1 MPAGGTECSIHTCQ
15 QINVFCLWQCLMAFS
30 RVKAEKKR
38 NDLFLLNKIE
48 TLRRQFHFRQT
59 LSFSDYRSTAQPINS
74 LSAHSGKM
82 EDTGYLAGLWAVV
95 GDGWARCWDLS
106 AGRFAFLV
114 KGRVLVCFSP
124 VPACLFHS
132 LNAQILGTKRRVF
145 SINQ

>member
-1 MPAGGTECSIHTCQ
+1 MAYIINKCYLNLKKLMKRCISEMLSHESSISFPRGGHQVNSLISMPAGGTECSIHTCQ

-48 TLRRQFHFRQT
+48 TLRRQFHFRRT

-82 EDTGYLAGLWAVV
+82 GDTGYLAGLWAVV
-95 GDGWARCWDLS
+95 GDG
-106 AGRFAFLV
+106 
-114 KGRVLVCFSP
+114 
-124 VPACLFHS
+124 
-132 LNAQILGTKRRVF
+132 
-145 SINQ
+145 